1 MNPVRTLSRPLLASI
16 FVYSG
21 VDALR
26 NPEPKAKAAGP
37 VLDKL
42 GETLPLERVQM
53 VQLNAGVQLAAG
65 SMMVLGRLPRLS
77 ALVLAG
83 SIVPTTAAGH
93 RFWEEEEPQKAM
105 QQRTHFLKNAAIL
118 GGLLMAAM
126 QPKSRRRRRRGQ
138 RRAAKA
144 SS

>member
-21 VDALR
+21 IDVLR
-26 NPEPKAKAAGP
+26 NPEPRAKAAGP

-42 GETLPLERVQM
+42 SDTLPLERVQM

-65 SMMVLGRLPRLS
+65 SMMALGRLPRLS

-83 SIVPTTAAGH
+83 SVVPTTIGGH
-93 RFWEEEEPQKAM
+93 RFWDEEEPQKAG

-126 QPKSRRRRRRGQ
+126 QPKSKRRRRRGQ
-138 RRAAKA
+138 RRGAKA
-144 SS
+144 AS

>member
-1 MNPVRTLSRPLLASI
+1 MNPVRSFSRPLLASI

-21 VDALR
+21 IDVLR
-26 NPEPKAKAAGP
+26 NPEPRAKAAGP
-37 VLDKL
+37 MLDKL
-42 GETLPLERVQM
+42 SETLPLERVQM

-65 SMMVLGRLPRLS
+65 SMMALGRLPRLS

-83 SIVPTTAAGH
+83 SVVPTTIGGH
-93 RFWEEEEPQKAM
+93 RFWEEEEPQRAM

-126 QPKSRRRRRRGQ
+126 QPKNKRGRRRGQ

-144 SS
+144 S

>member
-21 VDALR
+21 IDVLR
-26 NPEPKAKAAGP
+26 NPEPPAKAAGP

-42 GETLPLERVQM
+42 SETLPLERVQM

-65 SMMVLGRLPRLS
+65 SMMAMGRLPRLS

-83 SIVPTTAAGH
+83 SVVPTTIAGH
-93 RFWEEEEPQKAM
+93 RFWDEEEPQRAM
-105 QQRTHFLKNAAIL
+105 QQRMHFLKNAAIL
-118 GGLLMAAM
+118 GGLFMAAM
-126 QPKSRRRRRRGQ
+126 QPKSKRRRRGQ
-138 RRAAKA
+138 SRSAKGA
-144 SS
+144 S